1 MVAKVVVL
9 GGGIAGL
16 SAAHELSE
24 RGFAVEVHETK
35 DLPGGKA
42 RTLWVPDSARDGRPP
57 LPGEHGFR
65 FFPGFYKHLP
75 DTMKRIPSTDGRS
88 AYAHL
93 VQAREY
99 LLASE
104 PGKNQRFLVRF
115 PRTLADWRE
124 FLSTFHRIR
133 ELGIPDAELAFF
145 ASRLAVLLTSC
156 QARRLAE
163 YEQIDWWQFIAAEGK
178 SEAYQ
183 RFLAVGL
190 TRSSVAL
197 KAKAASTRTVGDILI
212 QLLLSVYS
220 PFKQYD
226 RVLDGPTSEV
236 WLAPWLQHLQHA
248 GVHVHTGSQLTAL
261 RVADGRIAAAAVRD
275 RSGATREVRGDHYV
289 LALPV
294 EVVVPLITAE
304 LRRADPRLG
313 RLGDLQVAW
322 MNGLQLFLKKDAP
335 IVYGHA
341 NFVGTPSALTSIS
354 QAQFFARP
362 LAEYGDGSVHGCL
375 SIDISDW
382 ESPGAG
388 GRPLLDLGSA
398 AEVMADVRTQ
408 LQAALA
414 PELASA
420 LADANLA
427 RWFLDSDIAFPN
439 PSPATNLEPL
449 LINTRD
455 SWKSRP
461 DAVTALPN
469 LFLASDYVRTCTDLA
484 TMEGANEAARRA
496 VNGILAATGSRAR
509 PCELWPLRE
518 PALFAPA
525 RALDHVR
532 FKLGLPHVGLGH
544 SATDELRRAPAA
556 AHRRHTQPAH
566 SAAHTTPDGQS
577 AERVRPS

>member
-1 MVAKVVVL
+1 MAAKVVVL

-35 DLPGGKA
+35 DVPGGKA

-75 DTMKRIPSTDGRS
+75 DTMKRIPSTHGRS

-99 LLASE
+99 LLADG
-104 PGKNQRFLVRF
+104 PGKNLRFLVRF

-124 FLSTFHRIR
+124 FLCTFYRIQ

-145 ASRLAVLLTSC
+145 VCRLAVLLTSC

-190 TRSSVAL
+190 WRNLVAL
-197 KAKAASTRTVGDILI
+197 KAKEASTRTMGDILI
-212 QLLLSVYS
+212 QLLLGVYS
-220 PFKQYD
+220 PFQEYD

-236 WLAPWLQHLQHA
+236 WLEPWLQHLQQV
-248 GVHVHTGSQLTAL
+248 GVQFRTGSQLTAL
-261 RVADGRIAAAAVRD
+261 RVVDRRIAAAAVRD
-275 RSGATREVRGDHYV
+275 RDGVTREVRGDHYV

-294 EVVVPLITAE
+294 EVVVPLITSE
-304 LRRADPRLG
+304 LRYADPQLD

-322 MNGLQLFLKKDAP
+322 MNGLQLFLKKDVP
-335 IVYGHA
+335 LVRGHA

-362 LAEYGDGSVHGCL
+362 LAQYGDGSVNGCL

-388 GRPLLDLGSA
+388 GRPLIDLGSA
-398 AEVMADVRTQ
+398 ADVMADVRTQ
-408 LQAALA
+408 LQAALT

-420 LADANLA
+420 LADDNLA
-427 RWFLDSDIAFPN
+427 RWFLDSDIVFPN

-469 LFLASDYVRTCTDLA
+469 LFLASDYVRTYTDLA

-496 VNGILAATGSRAR
+496 VNGILAASGSRAG
-509 PCELWPLRE
+509 PCALWPLNE

-525 RALDHVR
+525 RALDYVR
-532 FKLGLPHVGLGH
+532 FKLGLPHVGLGR
-544 SATDELRRAPAA
+544 SATNELRRAPAA
-556 AHRRHTQPAH
+556 VRRRNTQPAH
-566 SAAHTTPDGQS
+566 SAAQTTPDGRS
-577 AERVRPS
+577 ARCRSSH